1 MIDKAEA
8 GPQFG
13 AEGLIIP
20 LQQGQEQ
27 LAKSRLGT
35 YYARRENGSRS
46 LFADGEEKRA
56 HLTDLKV
63 GHSCLLLGTLSWS
76 EPFCSSLHLV
86 LNRLHDKAAEAQE
99 GCSLDDIGILLTA
112 FLLHADAAFR
122 AAFCSSAALHGD

>member
-20 LQQGQEQ
+20 LQRGQEQ

-35 YYARRENGSRS
+35 YYARREDGGRS

-56 HLTDLKV
+56 QLTELKV
-63 GHSCLLLGTLSWS
+63 G
-76 EPFCSSLHLV
+76 
-86 LNRLHDKAAEAQE
+86 
-99 GCSLDDIGILLTA
+99 
-112 FLLHADAAFR
+112 
-122 AAFCSSAALHGD
+122 